1 MAINFKDDNP
11 EEQIST
17 GHADY
22 ENNVSDAEN
31 FINNYKS
38 RLLWGMRIYLSDPV
52 EIDKKILFICFRPPR
67 EASIGLY
74 VNAISLHQS
83 NKEFKKECLSV
94 FKAISNIAS
103 NFLLNNSH
111 PKEEYNDYG

>member
-11 EEQIST
+11 EEEIST

-22 ENNVSDAEN
+22 EKNVKDAEN
-31 FINNYKS
+31 FISNYKS
-38 RLLWGMRIYLSDPV
+38 RLLWGMRIYLNDPI

-67 EASIGLY
+67 EAKMGLY

-94 FKAISNIAS
+94 FKNIQSIAS
-103 NFLLNNSH
+103 NFLLNHSYH
-111 PKEEYNDYG
+111 KDEYNEYD